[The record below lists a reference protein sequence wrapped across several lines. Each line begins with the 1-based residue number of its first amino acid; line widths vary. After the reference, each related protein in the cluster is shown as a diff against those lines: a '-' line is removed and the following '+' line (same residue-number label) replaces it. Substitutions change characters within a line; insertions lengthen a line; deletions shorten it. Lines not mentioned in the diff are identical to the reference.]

1 MIQDAAQAQS
11 RTPRDEAHQG
21 IETSVKQEDAAQTQ
35 NLTPHA
41 EPRYGFGTTEVLRLF
56 DHINTRKAF
65 VCVLALCLIINGL
78 LFYRYEPGGN
88 SVPPTTAPA
97 SQSVATWAEDGEGRR
112 AEARSEENDTRPA
125 PIDHEQ
131 QDNHP
136 YLRGTEPAS
145 TEDLSP
151 YLLSSAASMGQVQNA
166 RSGLQEL
173 LEKLPDSQED
183 AREQL
188 EELVTFYEAMENS
201 PEEVTPQQGV
211 EDAVNEA
218 APQAQEVGGEAEE
231 RAQDAAGQATYQGQ
245 ETAKQ
250 ASEEAQ
256 GAAQGTAEQA
266 RNTAGE
272 ATEQEAQGLGGLGG
286 FESQSGV
293 GEDED
298 PDATRAAEG
307 MAERLGVDLSEVEGS
322 GVSERITLTDVLRT
336 AQG

>member
-1 MIQDAAQAQS
+1 MIRDAAQAQS
-11 RTPRDEAHQG
+11 RTPRDEAHQTT
-21 IETSVKQEDAAQTQ
+21 ETTVEQEDAAQTQ

-41 EPRYGFGTTEVLRLF
+41 EPHYGFGAHEVLRLF
-56 DHINTRKAF
+56 DRINTRKAF
-65 VCVLALCLIINGL
+65 GCVLALCLIINGF
-78 LFYRYEPGGN
+78 LFYRHGPAGN
-88 SVPPTTAPA
+88 SVPLTTAPA
-97 SQSVATWAEDGEGRR
+97 SQSVATRAADGEGRR
-112 AEARSEENDTRPA
+112 AEAQSEENDTRPA

-136 YLRGTEPAS
+136 YLRGTEPVS
-145 TEDLSP
+145 VEDLSP

-173 LEKLPDSQED
+173 LEQLPDSQED

-201 PEEVTPQQGV
+201 PEEVAHQQGV
-211 EDAVNEA
+211 EGAVNEA
-218 APQAQEVGGEAEE
+218 APRAQEMGGEAEE
-231 RAQDAAGQATYQGQ
+231 LAQDAAGQATYQGQ
-245 ETAKQ
+245 QTAKE

-266 RNTAGE
+266 RDAAGE
-272 ATEQEAQGLGGLGG
+272 ATEQEAQGLGGS
-286 FESQSGV
+286 ESQSGV
-293 GEDED
+293 GEDEA

-307 MAERLGVDLSEVEGS
+307 TAEKLGVDLSEVKGS
-322 GVSERITLTDVLRT
+322 GVGERITLTDVIQV